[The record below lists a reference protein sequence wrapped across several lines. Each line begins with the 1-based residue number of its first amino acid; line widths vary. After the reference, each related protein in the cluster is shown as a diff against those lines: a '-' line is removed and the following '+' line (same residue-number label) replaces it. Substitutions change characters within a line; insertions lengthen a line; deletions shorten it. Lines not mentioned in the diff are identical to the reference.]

1 MSSGYTDK
9 KVFTNIYFSCSSLC
23 GIYPVSFQSPKTKAL
38 WRLECGIPLS
48 CVFVPLSWS
57 LPAEI
62 DLHPPGWL
70 KGNGWAP
77 VTLNTKEGREV
88 FRDFCTECV
97 TMMTRKMTL
106 LTTQTVC
113 ASKLMHFLSTY
124 LTPRPPVTGS
134 QMDFTKACDR
144 LMCIHIKADRTVMRP
159 RTSVFIAELKK
170 TRQIQTG
177 SQHAKQVQEDSDGPS
192 TTERDLLPCS

>member
-1 MSSGYTDK
+1 MWNTPELC
-9 KVFTNIYFSCSSLC
+9 IRPSLLVTAC
-23 GIYPVSFQSPKTKAL
+23 WDWPP
-38 WRLECGIPLS
+38 
-48 CVFVPLSWS
+48 
-57 LPAEI
+57 
-62 DLHPPGWL
+62 PPGWL

-170 TRQIQTG
+170 TQQIQTG